1 MWDRPLVQ
9 ELVGGQLHMQ
19 HGPIDLV
26 LKAWGKERQVDAA
39 YRAAALRF
47 EMLLGELV
55 SELPVLRRPVSGQHA
70 VSTPVARRMVQACLP
85 FMEHVITPMAAVA
98 GAVADELLAVMC
110 EVGELD
116 KAFVNDGGDIAVHLA
131 EGQALDIGVM
141 GDFSRSRVPI
151 ASAAL
156 HLKAEQPVRGI
167 ATSGAQGR
175 SFSLGIADSVTVL
188 AANAAL
194 ADAAATLVANAVN
207 LDHPRIVRR
216 RASDLDPDSDLG
228 ARLVTVLVPPLS
240 KQETT
245 QALEQGLE
253 FAEDLVRRGLI
264 TDAALSLQGQTLTLG
279 VWPLLETGTRKWL

>member
-19 HGPIDLV
+19 HGPISLV
-26 LKAWGKERQVDAA
+26 LKAWGKDRQVEAA
-39 YRAAALRF
+39 YRAAASRF
-47 EMLLGELV
+47 EVLLAELV
-55 SELPVLRRPVSGQHA
+55 SELPTLRRPVA
-70 VSTPVARRMVQACLP
+70 NIKDVSTPVARRMVQACLP
-85 FMEHVITPMAAVA
+85 FEGHFITPMAAVA

-110 EVGELD
+110 EVADLD

-131 EGQALDIGVM
+131 PGEALDIGVM

-151 ASAAL
+151 SSASL

-194 ADAAATLVANAVN
+194 ADAAVTLVANAVN

-216 RASDLDPDSDLG
+216 MASDLDPDSDLG
-228 ARLVTVLVPPLS
+228 AQLVTVLVPPLS
-240 KQETT
+240 QQEIT
-245 QALEQGLE
+245 QAVEPGLR
-253 FAEDLVRRGLI
+253 FAEELLRRGLI
-264 TDAALSLQGQTLTLG
+264 ADAALSLQGQTTTLG

>member
-26 LKAWGKERQVDAA
+26 LKAWGKERQVELA
-39 YRAAALRF
+39 YRAAAARF
-47 EMLLGELV
+47 EMVLGELV
-55 SELPVLRRPVSGQHA
+55 SELPVLRCPAIDLTA
-70 VSTPVARRMVQACLP
+70 VSTPVARRMVRACIP
-85 FMEHVITPMAAVA
+85 FAGHFITPMAAVA

-110 EVGELD
+110 EVADLD
-116 KAFVNDGGDIAVHLA
+116 KAFVNDGGDVAVHLGA
-131 EGQALDIGVM
+131 GQALDIGVM

-151 ASAAL
+151 ASASL
-156 HLKAEQPVRGI
+156 HLEAEQPVRGI

-188 AANAAL
+188 ASSAAL

-216 RASDLDPDSDLG
+216 KAAELDPDSDLG
-228 ARLVTVLVPPLS
+228 ERLVTVLVPPLS
-240 KQETT
+240 QQEIA
-245 QALEQGLE
+245 QALEPGLR
-253 FAEDLVRRGLI
+253 FAEELVRLGLI
-264 TDAALSLQGQTLTLG
+264 ADAALSLQGQTMTLG
-279 VWPLLETGTRKWL
+279 VWPHLETGTRKWL